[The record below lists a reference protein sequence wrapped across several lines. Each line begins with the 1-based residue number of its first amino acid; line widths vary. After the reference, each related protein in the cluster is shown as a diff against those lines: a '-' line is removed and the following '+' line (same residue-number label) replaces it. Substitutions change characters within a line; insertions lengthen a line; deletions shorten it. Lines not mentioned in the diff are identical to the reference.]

1 MSQDVQFSNRKYGLR
16 FNLMIPGWCPR
27 NLSEGNPRRGS
38 LQDLDAT
45 SGQIMDAAR
54 QRPELAATFTGFR
67 PGVPQLDDAD
77 HALPTPP
84 WSRMRA
90 W

>member
-1 MSQDVQFSNRKYGLR
+1 
-16 FNLMIPGWCPR
+16 MIPGWCSR
-27 NLSEGNPRRGS
+27 KFSEGNPRSGS

-67 PGVPQLDDAD
+67 PGVPQLDDAQVD
-77 HALPTPP
+77 RTKVKAFGVPRTQFH
-84 WSRMRA
+84 SR
-90 W
+90 WL